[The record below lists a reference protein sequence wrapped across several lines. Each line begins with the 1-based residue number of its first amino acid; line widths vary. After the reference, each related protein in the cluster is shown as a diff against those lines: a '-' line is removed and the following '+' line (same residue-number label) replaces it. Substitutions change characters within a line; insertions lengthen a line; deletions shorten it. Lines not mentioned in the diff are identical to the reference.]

1 MEDIILSW
9 ELFAAPYVALVFLA
23 LVRVIF
29 CKDVFNTFPW
39 DNRTENPQGKRA
51 CIICLVM
58 AAVFALLA
66 AVVSGMYLY
75 ATEGPVVAFAVAF
88 VGLYIFLISSMVVV
102 YLLEGIFFAI
112 ATIGFFSYMLISY
125 FKK

>member
-1 MEDIILSW
+1 MSW

-23 LVRVIF
+23 LMRVLF
-29 CKDVFNTFPW
+29 CKDVFETFPW
-39 DNRTENPQGKRA
+39 EIRTDKPQGRKA

-102 YLLEGIFFAI
+102 YLLEGIFFLI
-112 ATIGFFSYMLISY
+112 ASIGYFANMLISY
-125 FKK
+125 WK